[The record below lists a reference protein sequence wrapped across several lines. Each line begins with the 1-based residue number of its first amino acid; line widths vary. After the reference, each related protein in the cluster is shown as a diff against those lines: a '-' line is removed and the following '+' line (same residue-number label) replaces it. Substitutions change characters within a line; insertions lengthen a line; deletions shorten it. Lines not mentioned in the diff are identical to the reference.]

1 MNTLL
6 KVGRR
11 RHNLLAGSRALAT
24 QASSLADGAPNK
36 VETQDT
42 PFLRFATPVPQ
53 VSNHRQIF
61 STIPPTQVY
70 NSGLI
75 LQPSC
80 NT

>member
-11 RHNLLAGSRALAT
+11 RHSLLAGTRAFAT
-24 QASSLADGAPNK
+24 QASSLADGAPTK
-36 VETQDT
+36 VESQDT
-42 PFLRFATPVPQ
+42 PFLRFATPVPH

-70 NSGLI
+70 ISGFILHSSRNS
-75 LQPSC
+75 
-80 NT
+80 

>member
-11 RHNLLAGSRALAT
+11 RHNLLAGSRAFAT
-24 QASSLADGAPNK
+24 QASSLLDAAPAKADTK
-36 VETQDT
+36 DT

-53 VSNHRQIF
+53 SSNHRQIF

-70 NSGLI
+70 KSWLIVYPSQNS
-75 LQPSC
+75 
-80 NT
+80 